1 METSLVALLNHHQL
15 GHLHLYHYWTA
26 SFNKKVLMM
35 ILHPKFHRTISMF
48 RAIED
53 NCKTLIKCSPSLVR
67 VMTKKIG
74 EGEITHIMAKTF

>member
-1 METSLVALLNHHQL
+1 MI
-15 GHLHLYHYWTA
+15 
-26 SFNKKVLMM
+26 
-35 ILHPKFHRTISMF
+35 ILHPKSHRTISMF

-74 EGEITHIMAKTF
+74 EGEITHIMTKTF

>member
-1 METSLVALLNHHQL
+1 MI
-15 GHLHLYHYWTA
+15 
-26 SFNKKVLMM
+26 

-74 EGEITHIMAKTF
+74 EGEITTSWLKHFKPPRARQLKIHLSTYL